1 MDKNGRSE
9 NEGKTLKTEDAKCVN
24 GQLKHILK
32 KYCNDQNNL
41 FCENSYHVDRG
52 YLEED
57 RRKFE
62 QLYRRCQE
70 ILFQNTRTYIKHFP
84 IFQKVK
90 MRLDT
95 IKPIFEYMPQ
105 KEEVKDKE
113 CPSPSL
119 NSRKFKVSHQV
130 QDYPF
135 PLTRAFM
142 LE

>member
-1 MDKNGRSE
+1 MDKNGRVE

-24 GQLKHILK
+24 GQLKHVLK
-32 KYCNDQNNL
+32 KYCQDQNNL
-41 FCENSYHVDRG
+41 LCENNYHHVRG

-70 ILFQNTRTYIKHFP
+70 IFCQNPRTYIKHFP

-90 MRLDT
+90 MRLDK

-105 KEEVKDKE
+105 QEDVKLNE
-113 CPSPSL
+113 CPPPSS

-130 QDYPF
+130 QDFPF